1 MPERIRFMRILVLF
15 DLPIETRAERRIYAK
30 FRKYLIKN
38 GFYMLQKSVY
48 CKMVLNGSNAEA
60 VKKNLRHNRPDRGLV
75 QVLLVTEKQF
85 VRMECITG
93 ESSTDVLSDTR
104 TRVNL

>member
-1 MPERIRFMRILVLF
+1 MRVIVLF
-15 DLPIETRAERRIYAK
+15 DLPIETSRERKIYAR

-38 GFYMLQKSVY
+38 GFYMIQKSVY

-60 VKKNLRHNRPDRGLV
+60 VKKNLRHNRPENGLV

-93 ESSTDVLSDTR
+93 ASESDVLSDTR
-104 TRVNL
+104 TRVVL